1 MIAALANEDRLPH
14 DRAVWREGRP
24 PESVLGF
31 RQVSVDYGDGLI
43 ERTFVDKASWTNVV
57 RWRFGWPPA

>member
-1 MIAALANEDRLPH
+1 MTERLAEDRLPH

-24 PESVLGF
+24 ADTVEGF

-43 ERTFVDKASWTNVV
+43 ERTFVERANWESAV
-57 RWRFGWPPA
+57 RYRFGWPPA